1 MQKRKILINSLNIRR
16 KIGAWAAHRQ
26 KTTLLIL
33 AILAFYS
40 YFHFGLEDGSWV
52 LTAFRI
58 VAIALLLLLLLSPL
72 KPKDTYQAESKES
85 PQPEIITKSEN
96 EKYVDIIRELSEEY
110 YLKTKR
116 DTAKD
121 YKLFLTRILSIVKR
135 TFAAHSAVI
144 FLLDPDTRT
153 LRQRCIVSNEEHV
166 KENMQYVQDELI
178 FKKIF
183 ESNSPFLSN
192 EPDEVKSL
200 LPYYPESVS
209 ASSLLAAPVYIN
221 DDIGG
226 ILIVDS
232 LEHNAFSGDD
242 VHYIETYG
250 GIIAETIVNYNN
262 LLEFENS
269 TQLFSFFY
277 EVSRGLNTNLKFE
290 EILDLLLSVMQNVI
304 HYDRLTISAYETGSD
319 QAKIIRIVG
328 QVDDFPEG
336 TTFPLNEGLNG
347 WIIRK
352 RKPLLIPDLEKDDHF
367 IPRYTTKEKMNY
379 NLRSFLGAPISYH
392 DVCFGAVT
400 VESQKPDSY
409 QVHHKKLLVMLANNF
424 GVALE
429 RSHALQELEQHATTD
444 GLTKLHNY
452 RMFMQRIYEE
462 IERADRYNLN
472 FTLLM
477 MDIDHFKRV
486 NDQYGHLAGDKIL
499 TQIAAS
505 IKKNTRNVDFSCR
518 YGGEEFAVILVET
531 GLQEAL
537 LTAERIRK
545 NIENLNTNYK
555 GDIIHVTVSIGAVEF
570 PNSSKDVESL
580 INEADKALY
589 RAKSEG
595 RNRVVPYKEKSET
608 VI

>member
-1 MQKRKILINSLNIRR
+1 MINFFNIRR
-16 KIGAWAAHRQ
+16 IIGVWAYNHQ
-26 KTTLLIL
+26 KTTLLIIAL
-33 AILAFYS
+33 LAFYS
-40 YFHFGLEDGSWV
+40 YSHFGLEAGSGV
-52 LTAFRI
+52 LAFRI
-58 VAIALLLLLLLSPL
+58 VAIAFLLLLLLSPL
-72 KPKDTYQAESKES
+72 KPKDTSQAESKES
-85 PQPEIITKSEN
+85 PQPEIMDKPEN
-96 EKYVDIIRELSEEY
+96 EKHVDIIRELSEEY

-116 DTAKD
+116 DTVKD
-121 YKLFLTRILSIVKR
+121 YKLFLTKILSIVKR

-144 FLLDPDTRT
+144 FLLDPGTRV
-153 LRQRCIVSNEEHV
+153 LRQSCIVSDEECV
-166 KENMQYVQDELI
+166 EEDKQYMLDELI

-183 ESNSPFLSN
+183 ENGSSFLLN
-192 EPDEVKSL
+192 DPDEVKSL

-226 ILIVDS
+226 VLIVDS
-232 LEHNAFSGDD
+232 LEHNAFSVDD
-242 VHYIETYG
+242 IHYIETYG

-269 TQLFSFFY
+269 TRLFSFFY

-290 EILDLLLSVMQNVI
+290 EILDLLLSVMQNII

-319 QAKIIRIVG
+319 KAKIIRIVG

-336 TTFPLNEGLNG
+336 TTFPLNEGLTG

-352 RKPLLIPDLEKDDHF
+352 RKPILIPDLEKDDQF
-367 IPRYTTKEKMNY
+367 IPRYTSKEKMNY

-392 DVCFGAVT
+392 DICFGAVT
-400 VESQKPDSY
+400 VENHKPESY
-409 QVHHKKLLVMLANNF
+409 QEHHKKLLVMLANNF

-452 RMFMQRIYEE
+452 RMFMQRIHEE
-462 IERADRYNLN
+462 IERAVRYNLN

-477 MDIDHFKRV
+477 LDIDYFKQV
-486 NDQYGHLAGDKIL
+486 NDRYGHLAGDKIL
-499 TQIAAS
+499 TQIAVS
-505 IKKNTRNVDFSCR
+505 IKKNTRNVDFACR

-537 LTAERIRK
+537 LTAERIKK
-545 NIENLNTNYK
+545 NIEHLNTNYK

-580 INEADKALY
+580 IHETDKALY
-589 RAKSEG
+589 RAKSKG
-595 RNRVVPYKEKSET
+595 RNRIVAYKEKSE
-608 VI
+608 III

>member
-1 MQKRKILINSLNIRR
+1 M
-16 KIGAWAAHRQ
+16 
-26 KTTLLIL
+26 
-33 AILAFYS
+33 
-40 YFHFGLEDGSWV
+40 
-52 LTAFRI
+52 LTAWRI
-58 VAIALLLLLLLSPL
+58 FAIALLLLLLFSPL
-72 KPKDTYQAESKES
+72 EPKDTYLVETKET
-85 PQPEIITKSEN
+85 PQPEIADKPEN
-96 EKYVDIIRELSEEY
+96 EKDVDIIRELSEEY

-116 DTAKD
+116 DTVKD
-121 YKLFLTRILSIVKR
+121 YKLFLSKILSIVKR

-144 FLLDPDTRT
+144 YLRDQGTSL
-153 LRQRCIVSNEEHV
+153 LRQMCIVSDEEHV
-166 KENMQYVQDELI
+166 MEDKQYMQDEYI
-178 FKKIF
+178 FKEIF
-183 ESNSPFLSN
+183 ERNSSFLSN
-192 EPDEVKSL
+192 EAEEIKSL
-200 LPYYPESVS
+200 LPYYPESVNIL
-209 ASSLLAAPVYIN
+209 SLLAAPVYIN
-221 DDIGG
+221 DEISGV
-226 ILIVDS
+226 LIVDG
-232 LEHNAFSGDD
+232 LEYNTFSGDD
-242 VHYIETYG
+242 IHFIETYG

-269 TQLFSFFY
+269 TRLFSFFY
-277 EVSRGLNTNLKFE
+277 EVSRGLNSNLKFE
-290 EILDLLLSVMQNVI
+290 EILDLLLSVMQNII

-336 TTFPLNEGLNG
+336 TVFPLDEGLTG

-352 RKPLLIPDLEKDDHF
+352 RKPILIYDLEKDDHF
-367 IPRYTTKEKMNY
+367 IPRYTSKEKINY

-392 DVCFGAVT
+392 DICFGAVT
-400 VESQKPDSY
+400 VENYKPDSY
-409 QVHHKKLLVMLANNF
+409 QEHHKKLLVMLANNF

-462 IERADRYNLN
+462 IERAVRYNSN

-477 MDIDHFKRV
+477 LDIDHFKRV

-505 IKKNTRNVDFSCR
+505 IKNNTRNVDFACR

-531 GLQEAL
+531 GLEKAL

-545 NIENLNTNYK
+545 NIEHLDSNFKGNT
-555 GDIIHVTVSIGAVEF
+555 IHVTVSIGAVEF

-580 INEADKALY
+580 ILEADKALY

-595 RNRVVPYKEKSET
+595 RNRIVAYKEKSET
-608 VI
+608 II

>member
-1 MQKRKILINSLNIRR
+1 MINFFNIRR
-16 KIGAWAAHRQ
+16 IIGVWAYNHQ
-26 KTTLLIL
+26 KTTLLIIAL
-33 AILAFYS
+33 LAFYS
-40 YFHFGLEDGSWV
+40 YSHFGLEAGSGV
-52 LTAFRI
+52 LAFRI
-58 VAIALLLLLLLSPL
+58 VAIAFLLLLLLSPL
-72 KPKDTYQAESKES
+72 KPKDTSQAESKES
-85 PQPEIITKSEN
+85 PQPEIMDKPEN
-96 EKYVDIIRELSEEY
+96 EKHVDIIRELSEEY

-116 DTAKD
+116 DTVKD
-121 YKLFLTRILSIVKR
+121 YKLFLTKILSIVKR

-144 FLLDPDTRT
+144 FLLDPGTRV
-153 LRQRCIVSNEEHV
+153 LRQSCIVSDEECV
-166 KENMQYVQDELI
+166 EEDKQYMLDELI

-183 ESNSPFLSN
+183 ENGSSFLLN
-192 EPDEVKSL
+192 DPDEVKLL

-226 ILIVDS
+226 VLIVDS
-232 LEHNAFSGDD
+232 LEHNAFSVDD
-242 VHYIETYG
+242 IHYIETYG

-269 TQLFSFFY
+269 TRLFSFFY

-290 EILDLLLSVMQNVI
+290 EILDLLLSVMQNII

-319 QAKIIRIVG
+319 KAKIIRIVG

-336 TTFPLNEGLNG
+336 TTFPLNEGLTG

-352 RKPLLIPDLEKDDHF
+352 RKPILIPDLEKDDQF
-367 IPRYTTKEKMNY
+367 IPRYTSKEKMNY

-392 DVCFGAVT
+392 DICFGAVT
-400 VESQKPDSY
+400 VENHKPESY
-409 QVHHKKLLVMLANNF
+409 QEHHKKLLVMLANNF

-452 RMFMQRIYEE
+452 RMFMQRIHEE
-462 IERADRYNLN
+462 IERAVRYNLN

-477 MDIDHFKRV
+477 LDIDYFKQV
-486 NDQYGHLAGDKIL
+486 NDRYGHLAGDKIL
-499 TQIAAS
+499 TQIAVS
-505 IKKNTRNVDFSCR
+505 IKKNTRNVDFACR

-537 LTAERIRK
+537 LTAERIKK
-545 NIENLNTNYK
+545 NIEHLNTNYK

-580 INEADKALY
+580 IHETDKALY
-589 RAKSEG
+589 RAKSKG
-595 RNRVVPYKEKSET
+595 RNRIVAYKEKSE
-608 VI
+608 III